1 MIQGAIMKSHFII
14 LIGCLFLLTL
24 PAFSLEVNENELK
37 STGNMDTIVFVN
49 YTGPHA
55 KIDSLESIKKLGS
68 DLGTVVAEN
77 PAAQTTAG
85 ETARYSVI
93 HAVDPNETEKLD
105 ADIILIGKNASV
117 DHINNLRHIIASYL
131 SAAYGYSEQDAQTVA
146 VFVTVYNAVYRN
158 NLQTFQNKYKKVVTD
173 NLSAENCGLSVNYK
187 DWPGS
192 SQIVIPLFDVNG
204 GLSTVDTSVI
214 SDLQVVKN
222 MQEDD
227 DKNIESRK
235 NMVDIKEREA
245 EQATEKA
252 QEAQK
257 NAVEE
262 QKKLDSEKAKTE
274 ELKKDA
280 EKAQSQAEEAKKT
293 AAENPDDKQAQ
304 EEAAEKQAEA
314 EEKQQAY
321 EEQQEVEQQQQQ
333 ATEEAK
339 QTASEQQAVADKKN
353 TEAQEERKEIAKDQQ
368 EVIKKEIA
376 DAAAPAAYGIELTD
390 ESSMLSG
397 MIKINTNNG
406 QVIKSSPVTYI
417 RNRTMF
423 QTGDNFIA
431 VAGENRGNGAV
442 KLVLLSPDTMEIQ
455 AESNETVAENSVLI
469 QDGNDY
475 YCVIQDGS
483 SWVLAKYDQNLTL
496 KLKSPVRVKSG
507 TPVTV
512 ASQYV
517 IVTGSDGAVKLLNKS
532 DLTLKGASTSSYNDA
547 DAK

>member
-1 MIQGAIMKSHFII
+1 MKSRFI
-14 LIGCLFLLTL
+14 LFIGGLFLLAL
-24 PAFSLEVNENELK
+24 PVSALEVNENELK
-37 STGNMDTIVFVN
+37 STGNADTIVFVN

-68 DLGTVVAEN
+68 DLGAAVAEN
-77 PAAQTTAG
+77 PSARTAAG

-93 HAVDPNETEKLD
+93 HAVDPNEKDKLD

-131 SAAYGYSEQDAQTVA
+131 SAAYGYSQQDAQTVA

-158 NLQTFQNKYKKVVTD
+158 NLTTFQNKYKKVVTD
-173 NLSAENCGLSVNYK
+173 NLSADSCGLSVNYK

-192 SQIVIPLFDVNG
+192 SQILIPLFDVNG

-214 SDLQVVKN
+214 SDSQVVKN

-227 DKNIESRK
+227 GKNIESRK

-245 EQATEKA
+245 EQAAEKA

-257 NAVEE
+257 TAVEE
-262 QKKLDSEKAKTE
+262 QKKLDEEKAKTE
-274 ELKKDA
+274 ELKNEA
-280 EKAQSQAEEAKKT
+280 EEAQAQAEEAKKT
-293 AAENPDDKQAQ
+293 AEENPDDEQAQ
-304 EEAAEKQAEA
+304 AEAEEKQAEA

-321 EEQQEVEQQQQQ
+321 EEQQTVEQEQQ
-333 ATEEAK
+333 AAAEEAK

-353 TEAQEERKEIAKDQQ
+353 AEAQEERKVIAQDQQ
-368 EVIKKEIA
+368 EVIQKEIA
-376 DAAAPAAYGIELTD
+376 DAAAPSAYGIELTD
-390 ESSMLSG
+390 EASMLSG
-397 MIKINTNNG
+397 MIKINTDNG

-417 RNRTMF
+417 RNRTLF
-423 QTGDNFIA
+423 QAGENFIA
-431 VAGENRGNGAV
+431 IAGENSGNGAI
-442 KLVLLSPDTMEIQ
+442 KLVLLSPDTMEIY
-455 AESNETVAENSVLI
+455 AESNETVAENSVLV
-469 QDGNDY
+469 QDGSDY

-483 SWVLAKYDQNLTL
+483 SWVLAKYDQNLSL

-512 ASQYV
+512 ASQYI
-517 IVTGSDGAVKLLNKS
+517 IVTGSDGTVKLLNKS
-532 DLTLKGASTSSYNDA
+532 DLSLKNTSSYNDA